1 MKKETTPYNPFDY
14 LENQTEID
22 AYLAEAFENED
33 PQVFLVALG
42 FLARK
47 KGMAEVA
54 KLTGVNRESL
64 YKSLSGDGNPA
75 YVTVAKVAKAL
86 GVRLGAREEGVRSQL
101 FTDNDEVKEEPSSV
115 PPVKS

>member
-1 MKKETTPYNPFDY
+1 VKTETTPYNPFDY

-54 KLTGVNRESL
+54 KLSGVNRESL
-64 YKSLSGDGNPA
+64 YRSLSGDGNPA

-86 GVRLGAREEGVRSQL
+86 GVRFGARTASL
-101 FTDNDEVKEEPSSV
+101 AT
-115 PPVKS
+115 